1 MLELTNAS
9 LKYQDKQVLSNVN
22 LTIHKHEIVAIV
34 GPNGCGKSSL
44 LNLLSGLLTPNSGTT
59 TLKGSAMAE
68 WSQKKLARELSF
80 LTQSPQAPD
89 GMTPRQLTEHGRY
102 PHQSLLQ
109 RLTANDKNIINWAIK
124 QVQLTEL
131 QDQALV
137 RLSGGERQRAWL
149 AMSLAQQTNILL
161 LDEPTTYLDIGH
173 QHHLLSLLRQL
184 NQQHNKTIV
193 MVLHDINQ
201 ASQYCD
207 RIIAI
212 KQGKVIAD
220 GSPEQVISAQLVK
233 QLFNIDS
240 QIVSCQYRG
249 KSKPLCLP
257 NATSNNPLFTDQN
270 SPPALAACV

>member
-1 MLELTNAS
+1 T
-9 LKYQDKQVLSNVN
+9 
-22 LTIHKHEIVAIV
+22 
-34 GPNGCGKSSL
+34 
-44 LNLLSGLLTPNSGTT
+44 
-59 TLKGSAMAE
+59 
-68 WSQKKLARELSF
+68 F
-80 LTQSPQAPD
+80 
-89 GMTPRQLTEHGRY
+89 
-102 PHQSLLQ
+102 
-109 RLTANDKNIINWAIK
+109 
-124 QVQLTEL
+124 
-131 QDQALV
+131 
-137 RLSGGERQRAWL
+137 
-149 AMSLAQQTNILL
+149 
-161 LDEPTTYLDIGH
+161 LDIGH

-184 NQQHNKTIV
+184 NQQHKKTIV

-249 KSKPLCLP
+249 QSKPLCLP
-257 NATSNNPLFTDQN
+257 NATLNSPLFTDQN

>member
-9 LKYQDKQVLSNVN
+9 LKYQEKQVLSNIN

-44 LNLLSGLLTPNSGTT
+44 LNLMSGLLKPNSGTSSF
-59 TLKGSAMAE
+59 KGSAITD
-68 WSQKKLARELSF
+68 WSGTKLARELSL

-89 GMTPRQLTEHGRY
+89 GMTVRQLTEHGRFPY
-102 PHQSLLQ
+102 QRLLQ
-109 RLTANDKNIINWAIK
+109 RLTTTDEDVINWAIE
-124 QVQLTEL
+124 QVQLTAL
-131 QDQALV
+131 QHQTLA

-161 LDEPTTYLDIGH
+161 LDEPTTYLDLGH
-173 QHHLLSLLRQL
+173 QHQLLSLLKQL
-184 NQQHNKTIV
+184 NQQHKKTIV

-212 KQGKVIAD
+212 KQGKIIAD

-240 QIVSCQYRG
+240 QIVSCQYQG
-249 KSKPLCLP
+249 QSKPLCLP
-257 NATSNNPLFTDQN
+257 NITLDNPLQTDN
-270 SPPALAACV
+270 SNPPTLAACI